1 MTPATVDQ
9 RNGITIQLRRRFP
22 VRREKVFDAWTDA
35 TVLRRWWCPQGWV
48 PADIE
53 VDARAG
59 GAYRIG
65 MRKLGLGP
73 PIYVY
78 GQFLEVHRPER
89 LVYTWQ
95 WENAFEQMPQ
105 TRVTVQFIESGAT
118 TEIVLTHEKL
128 AEISVCLRHRA
139 GWIAAWERIERSLLG
154 G

>member
-35 TVLRRWWCPQGWV
+35 NVLRRWWCPQGWV
-48 PADIE
+48 PAEIE
-53 VDARAG
+53 VDARPG
-59 GAYRIG
+59 GEYLIG
-65 MRKLGLGP
+65 MRWPGLGR

-78 GQFLEVHRPER
+78 GQFLEVRRPER

-105 TRVTVQFIESGAT
+105 TRVTVQFIETGAT
-118 TEIVLTHEKL
+118 TEIVLTHEEL
-128 AEISVCLRHRA
+128 PEIAVCLRHRT
-139 GWIAAWERIERSLLG
+139 GWLAAWERMERSLLCG
-154 G
+154 